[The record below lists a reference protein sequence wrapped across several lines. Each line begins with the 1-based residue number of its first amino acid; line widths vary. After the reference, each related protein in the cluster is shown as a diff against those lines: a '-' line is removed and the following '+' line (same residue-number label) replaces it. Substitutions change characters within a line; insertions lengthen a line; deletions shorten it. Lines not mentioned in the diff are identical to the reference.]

1 MKLIQLSPILHFTA
15 LSSAL
20 TLPLNRRFP
29 CEEETSHNAPLLATL
44 GGSVFDVDV
53 TVGADNQAFKL
64 LVDTGS
70 SDTYIM
76 RDGFTCINATDNQI
90 IAPEDCKY
98 GPETYHVSSSYEQVP
113 DQNFGIEYGAG
124 LASGVMAY
132 ETITIADITVRTKLA
147 FADRSNPMGDGVN
160 NGLLGLG
167 YPSLTSAHP
176 GTSTP
181 NDTYFYNRA
190 VYNPVVNEMYEQGLI
205 EEPYFSIALAHTAR
219 DSTEAFGGYIS
230 LGELPPVELA
240 SEFTTVPVEIMENI
254 PINITSDKRQIS
266 YWAFTTPAVKYGPA
280 EEEEDALVV
289 DNTPFQLFID
299 TGNEFSILP
308 TAVVDPVNTRFEPP
322 AVYNDE
328 LKAYIVD
335 CGAKPP
341 VFGVVVGNQTFYHAP
356 EDLIYN
362 TGNGYCVSTLVPSEK
377 NGRPGLVINILG
389 VPFFKNLVAVF
400 DFGNDEMRF
409 ARVSNGY
416 FL

>member
-1 MKLIQLSPILHFTA
+1 MKLFHLSPILHFAA

-20 TLPLNRRFP
+20 TLPLNHRRR
-29 CEEETSHNAPLLATL
+29 CEEEKSHDAPLLATL

-53 TVGADNQAFKL
+53 TVGEDNQTFKL

-76 RDGFTCINATDNQI
+76 RDSFTCINATDNQI
-90 IAPEDCKY
+90 IAPEDCNY
-98 GPETYHVSSSYEQVP
+98 GPETYHISSSYEQVP
-113 DQNFGIEYGAG
+113 NQTFGIEYGAG

-132 ETITIADITVRTKLA
+132 ETITIANVTVRTKLA

-176 GTSTP
+176 GTFSPNSTF
-181 NDTYFYNRA
+181 FYNRA
-190 VYNPVVNEMYEQGLI
+190 VYSPVFNAMYEQGLV
-205 EEPYFSIALAHTAR
+205 EEPYFSIALAHTSR
-219 DSTEAFGGYIS
+219 DSTEAFGGYLS
-230 LGELPPVELA
+230 LGELPPVELT
-240 SEFTTVPVEIMENI
+240 SEFSTVPVEIMDAVPTNF
-254 PINITSDKRQIS
+254 TSDKRQIS

-308 TAVVDPVNTRFEPP
+308 TAVVDPVNAQFEPP

-335 CGAKPP
+335 CDAKPP
-341 VFGVVVGNQTFYHAP
+341 VFGVVIGDQTFYHAP

-362 TGNGYCVSTLVPSEK
+362 TGKGYCVSGLIPSEK

-389 VPFFKNLVAVF
+389 VPFFKNVVAVF
-400 DFGNDEMRF
+400 DFGKDEMRF
-409 ARVSNGY
+409 AQVSKRY
-416 FL
+416 VL